1 MHYSVEMISIGLLS
15 ATALSGCYAPVATA
29 PPAYD
34 DVMALRYAYPYSLSD
49 NFYPYYGSV
58 SIGTSQRRSDYHHW
72 AHDREGRSS
81 SSRSHIGLH
90 GHNGA
95 SAVNGGAKN
104 GGSGNGWLAAHGSYK

>member
-1 MHYSVEMISIGLLS
+1 MHYFVGMISIAFLS
-15 ATALSGCYAPVATA
+15 VATLSGCFAPVATA

-49 NFYPYYGSV
+49 NYYPYYGSV
-58 SIGTSQRRSDYHHW
+58 GIGPSQRRSDHHHW

-81 SSRSHIGLH
+81 SGRPHSGSH

-95 SAVNGGAKN
+95 GAANGGAKN